1 MAAHLQ
7 PANNRPELSLS
18 TPHSPD
24 ARGGKN
30 TVRRSGGR
38 WIAAPFAAAR
48 RSRYGNQGT
57 LSSAGSGLTA
67 PLTFTSVAPGVTASL
82 SLSALYAVRARA

>member
-1 MAAHLQ
+1 MEAHLQ

-18 TPHSPD
+18 TPD
-24 ARGGKN
+24 ARGGKS

-38 WIAAPFAAAR
+38 WIAAAR

-67 PLTFTSVAPGVTASL
+67 PLTSTSVAPGVTAFLSL

>member
-18 TPHSPD
+18 TPD